1 MELVQNNFMAEHNIA
16 AARMREIQP
25 FHVMALLAE
34 ARRREALGQD
44 IIHME
49 VGEPDFPTPYPIV
62 AAGIQALQAGH
73 TKYTAAKGLP
83 QLREAIAGYYA
94 QRFGVNISPQRIVVT
109 PGASGALQL
118 ALGAML
124 NPGDEVLM
132 TDPGY
137 PCNRHFVRLFEG
149 KAVGIPVGANSQ
161 YQLTTQHIRQYW
173 NSATRA
179 VMLASPANPT
189 GTVLDLPALAA
200 MYAVTQQ
207 LGGHLIVDEIY
218 QGLTYGV
225 DDVTA
230 LSVDPDNIWVINSF
244 SKYFGMTG
252 WRLGWVVAPEYWVE
266 TLDRLAQNV
275 FLAAPT
281 PAQYAAL
288 AAFTPEALDIM
299 EMQRQE
305 LQRRR
310 DFLLPALRELGFDVQ
325 VEPQGAFY
333 VYAGMER
340 FGNDAQQLCLEMLDK
355 TGVVFTPGIDFGS
368 HQAATHVRFAYTTS
382 IDRLAEAMER
392 LARHLPR

>member
-1 MELVQNNFMAEHNIA
+1 MLNNFMIEHNIA
-16 AARMREIQP
+16 ALRMRDIQS

-34 ARRREALGQD
+34 ARQREAAGQD

-49 VGEPDFPTPYPIV
+49 VGEPDFPTPQPIV
-62 AAGIQALQAGH
+62 EAGIRALQSGQ
-73 TKYTAAKGLP
+73 TKYTAARGLP

-94 QRFGVNISPQRIVVT
+94 DRFGVSISPDRILIT

-118 ALGAML
+118 VLGALL

-149 KAVGIPVGANSQ
+149 NAIAIPVGADTN
-161 YQLTTQHIRQYW
+161 YQLTPEHIRQYR
-173 NSATRA
+173 SETTRA

-189 GTVLDLPALAA
+189 GTLLRWEELQAIH
-200 MYAVTQQ
+200 AVAQQ
-207 LGGHLIVDEIY
+207 YNSNLIVDEIY
-218 QGLTYGV
+218 QGLVY
-225 DDVTA
+225 DAPSITA
-230 LSVDPDNIWVINSF
+230 LSVDTENIWVINSF

-252 WRLGWVVAPEYWVE
+252 WRLGWVVAPEGMVE
-266 TLDRLAQNV
+266 TLDRLAQNI

-288 AAFTPEALDIM
+288 TAFTPEAMEIM

-310 DFLLPALRELGFDVQ
+310 DFLLPALRELGFVVQ
-325 VEPQGAFY
+325 AKPQGAFY
-333 VYAGMER
+333 IYAGAEG
-340 FGNDAQQLCLEMLDK
+340 FGNDAQRLCQDMLDK
-355 TGVVFTPGIDFGS
+355 TGVVFTPGVDFGKY
-368 HQAATHVRFAYTTS
+368 QANTHVRFAYTTS
-382 IDRLAEAMER
+382 VERLEQAVER
-392 LARHLPR
+392 LARHLPH

>member
-1 MELVQNNFMAEHNIA
+1 MKHSIA
-16 AARMREIQP
+16 AARMRDIQP

-34 ARRREALGQD
+34 ARKREAAGQD

-49 VGEPDFPTPYPIV
+49 VGEPDFPTPQPIV
-62 AAGIQALQAGH
+62 EAGIRALQAGH
-73 TKYTAAKGLP
+73 TKYTAARGLP

-94 QRFGVNISPQRIVVT
+94 SRFGVHLAPERILVT

-118 ALGAML
+118 VLGALL

-149 KAVGIPVGANSQ
+149 KANAIPVGADTG
-161 YQLTTQHIRQYW
+161 YQLTTSHIHTHW
-173 NSATRA
+173 SAATRA
-179 VMLASPANPT
+179 VMLATPANPT
-189 GTVLDLPALAA
+189 GTVLGLG
-200 MYAVTQQ
+200 Q
-207 LGGHLIVDEIY
+207 LGELYTAVRQRGGELIVDEIY
-218 QGLTYGV
+218 QGLVYGV
-225 DDVTA
+225 PDSTA
-230 LSVDPDNIWVINSF
+230 LALDADNIWVINSF

-252 WRLGWVVAPEYWVE
+252 WRLGWVVAPEWAVA
-266 TLDRLAQNV
+266 TLDRLAQNI

-288 AAFTPEALDIM
+288 AAFTPEALAIM
-299 EMQRQE
+299 EAQRQE

-310 DFLLPALRELGFDVQ
+310 DFLLPALRELGFPIQ

-333 VYAGMER
+333 IYAGSEC
-340 FGNDAQQLCLEMLDK
+340 FGDDAQRLCLEMLDR

-368 HQAATHVRFAYTTS
+368 HQAQSHVRFAYTTGVA
-382 IDRLAEAMER
+382 RLEQAVER
-392 LARHLPR
+392 LARSLPR